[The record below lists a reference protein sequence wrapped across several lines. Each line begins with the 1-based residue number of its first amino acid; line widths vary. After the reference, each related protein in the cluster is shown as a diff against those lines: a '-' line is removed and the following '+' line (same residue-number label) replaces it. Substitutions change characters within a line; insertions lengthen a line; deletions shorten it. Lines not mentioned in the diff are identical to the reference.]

1 MPQTRGRNAVDS
13 FPDIPM
19 FQGVNAPSRIEV
31 DIGELE
37 VEGEIPRD
45 LDGAF
50 YRVAPDRQFPP
61 LFTDDVPFNADGT
74 VSAFRFSNG
83 KVSLRHRYVQ
93 TARYKAERAAGRALF
108 GKYRNPFTDDPS
120 VQGMNRNLANTNVLA
135 FAGRLLALR
144 EDSPP
149 VAMDPTTLETI
160 GDWDFEGTLPGPTF
174 TAHPKIDPQTGQM
187 LAFGFAAKGLYS
199 RDVCYYEISPQGR
212 VTHSVWF
219 ELPWYCMLHDWGVTR
234 DYAVFPV
241 IPVCGV
247 GEEALKA
254 GARHYAWDSSKEIWL
269 AVLPR
274 GGQASDM
281 RWFKAPNQFCSHVMN
296 AFNEGTKV
304 HIDVPRAEG
313 NMFPFFPETG
323 KPWDPAKAASH
334 LTRWT
339 VDLASNADQFE
350 SAVQLTDFMGEF
362 PRNDDRFQMTPYR
375 HGWILGFGGNR
386 NTLAHV
392 DLHAGRTSVFDAGP
406 DTPLQE
412 PCFIPRRPGAPE
424 GDGYVIQ
431 AATRA
436 REMRTDVF
444 LFEAQDIASGPVATI
459 RLPIRLRPGYH
470 GSWADGSQIAA

>member
-1 MPQTRGRNAVDS
+1 MVK

-19 FQGVNAPSRIEV
+19 FQGINAPSRIEV
-31 DIGELE
+31 ELNDLE
-37 VEGEIPRD
+37 VEGEIPPD

-50 YRVAPDRQFPP
+50 YRVAPDRQYPP
-61 LFTDDVPFNADGT
+61 LFVDDVPFNADGT
-74 VSAFRFSNG
+74 VSAFRFKDG
-83 KVSLRHRYVQ
+83 RVSLRHRYVQ
-93 TARYKAERAAGRALF
+93 TDRFKAERAAGRALF
-108 GKYRNPFTDDPS
+108 GKYRNPFSDDPA
-120 VQGMNRNLANTNVLA
+120 VAGMNRNLANTNVLA
-135 FAGRLLALR
+135 FGGRLLALR

-149 VAMDPTTLETI
+149 VAMDPLTLETV
-160 GDWDFEGTLPGPTF
+160 GNWDFEGTLPGPTF
-174 TAHPKIDPQTGQM
+174 TAHPKIDPETGQL
-187 LAFGFAAKGLYS
+187 LAYGFAAKGLYS

-219 ELPWYCMLHDWGVTR
+219 ELPYYCMLHDWGVTR

-254 GARHYAWDSSKEIWL
+254 GARHYAWDSTKEIWL

-274 GGQASDM
+274 GGEAGDM

-313 NMFPFFPETG
+313 NMFPFFSELG
-323 KPWDPAKAASH
+323 KPWDPTKAASH

-339 VDLASNADQFE
+339 VDMASNADGFE

-362 PRNDDRFQMTPYR
+362 PRNDDRFQMSPYR
-375 HGWILGFGGNR
+375 HGWILGFGGAR

-392 DLHAGRTSVFDAGP
+392 DLAEGRTSVFDAGD

-412 PCFIPRRPGAPE
+412 PCFIPRRPAAPE

-431 AATRA
+431 VATRA
-436 REMRTDVF
+436 REMRTDVL
-444 LFEAQDIASGPVATI
+444 LFEARDVAAGPVATI

-470 GSWADGSQIAA
+470 GSWADGSQITA